1 MQTYLQAII
10 NLDMYIR
17 GGGGGLKKKKNLD
30 KLQSLSL
37 QNHQYAQCSY
47 YIVYLTQIIGA
58 GKGFKL

>member
-17 GGGGGLKKKKNLD
+17 GGGGQKKIINLD